1 MSRLLWNLEEHCCVY
16 TILLFDTSLRHMKPI
31 SSFRWQRYN
40 QYGKIP
46 QMFHTAMHNISM
58 PKMFTLPNVTQR
70 RLVAADVSLQPVGPI
85 FKGQQFS
92 PSTAWPLEMGP
103 YRLSRNVGNYRS
115 SQCNIPEE
123 LRSHYA
129 AAEVESH
136 SHVFNS
142 KKWYKLNFILPQT
155 LCNKVQK
162 MNSVDPRPLCRP
174 TSGYCGPICA
184 ERLNNANS

>member
-1 MSRLLWNLEEHCCVY
+1 MPRFLWNLEEHCCVY
-16 TILLFDTSLRHMKPI
+16 TIPLFDTSLRHMKPI
-31 SSFRWQRYN
+31 SNFRWLRCN

-85 FKGQQFS
+85 FEVQQFS

-103 YRLSRNVGNYRS
+103 TGCHETSVTNYRS
-115 SQCNIPEE
+115 SQCNIPE
-123 LRSHYA
+123 LRSHYV
-129 AAEVESH
+129 AAEVKSQ

-162 MNSVDPRPLCRP
+162 MNSVDPRLLCRP
-174 TSGYCGPICA
+174 TSGYCGPICV
-184 ERLNNANS
+184 ERLNDANS